1 MYSLQTSVQV
11 GQESFHIRNDGDYR
25 MILDCFEAMND
36 KDLSELERMYVA
48 VAIFYDDFDD
58 ADAVLQRGDI
68 IDDLYKGI
76 IDFINCGDTERESN
90 THNYKVIDWQ
100 KDSNL
105 LCSAINNVAKTEIRA
120 LDYLHWWTFM
130 GYYNAIGE
138 CTLSNI
144 VSIRYKTAKGEKLEK
159 YEKKFKQDNPEYFNL
174 DMRSAEQKR
183 ADEYIQSLWG

>member
-11 GQESFHIRNDGDYR
+11 GQESFHIRNNGDYR

-48 VAIFYDDFDD
+48 VAIFYDDFAD
-58 ADAVLQRGDI
+58 ADEVLQRGDI

-76 IDFINCGDTERESN
+76 IDFINCGETERESN

-105 LCSAINNVAKTEIRA
+105 ICSAINNVAKTEIRA

>member
-11 GQESFHIRNDGDYR
+11 GQESFHIRNNGDYR

-36 KDLSELERMYVA
+36 KDLSELERIYVA
-48 VAIFYDDFDD
+48 VAIFYDDFAD
-58 ADAVLQRGDI
+58 ADEVLQRGDI

-105 LCSAINNVAKTEIRA
+105 ICSAINNVAKTEIRA